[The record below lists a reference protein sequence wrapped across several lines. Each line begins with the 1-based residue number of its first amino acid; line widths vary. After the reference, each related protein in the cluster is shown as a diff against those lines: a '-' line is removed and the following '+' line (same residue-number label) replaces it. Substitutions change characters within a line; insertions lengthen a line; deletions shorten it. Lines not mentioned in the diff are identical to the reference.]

1 MHFAVATRRALS
13 VRFPV
18 RSTFNNDPQFEP
30 LAMHPLLKWFV
41 SVVNSNG
48 TIAAWA
54 VKIYKGVF
62 VRQPGSR
69 LALDRLAVLVH
80 QIREAASNMFPEVS
94 PLKSSFGFALG
105 ANVNR
110 PLGTLCTRLGQAI
123 KWPFTTPAQQRKS
136 SLRTSNHLNSCS
148 PPPSQSPARHQC
160 KPSPTHIS
168 FSAAATH
175 TAK

>member
-13 VRFPV
+13 VRFTV

-80 QIREAASNMFPEVS
+80 QIREAASDMFPEVAHS
-94 PLKSSFGFALG
+94 NPVSVLH
-105 ANVNR
+105 
-110 PLGTLCTRLGQAI
+110 LGQ
-123 KWPFTTPAQQRKS
+123 T
-136 SLRTSNHLNSCS
+136 
-148 PPPSQSPARHQC
+148 
-160 KPSPTHIS
+160 
-168 FSAAATH
+168 
-175 TAK
+175 